1 GLMSMSWLVALS
13 RFGLKGTPTS
23 PRYPLSLH
31 DALPIFVIACRE
43 GGAGGQQ
50 GSDSETLHNSLRENI
65 AVAAASGSSTHKAS
79 VATSNSGGRVSDS
92 ATPAMPARLL
102 TPADPARLNI
112 R

>member
-1 GLMSMSWLVALS
+1 QVHAAVIADRLDGQRMRRRKCGILRL
-13 RFGLKGTPTS
+13 
-23 PRYPLSLH
+23 
-31 DALPIFVIACRE
+31 VIACRE